1 MEIALKIVLKIIVSI
16 MFVICLYK
24 MPYGYFKLV
33 RFVGMASFIWFAY
46 LDNAKKNESLAI
58 FWVCSAILI
67 NPIIKIA
74 FGRTIWNIV
83 DVAWVLILLATI
95 VYDVRNNIQKK

>member
-1 MEIALKIVLKIIVSI
+1 MEIALKIVLKLIVSI

-24 MPYGYFKLV
+24 MPYGYFQLV
-33 RFVGMASFIWFAY
+33 RFIGMTSFVWFAY
-46 LDNAKKNESLAI
+46 LDNAKDNKSLAI
-58 FWVCSAILI
+58 FWGCSAILI

-74 FGRTIWNIV
+74 LGRTIWNIIDAV
-83 DVAWVLILLATI
+83 WALVLLATI